1 MGRRKMQDGGKLTAK
16 DVGKFLSKANR
27 ALKSTKAVSKIA
39 RTIGSVIPQA
49 GMVSNAIADTA
60 DKLGYG
66 KKRSANPWVQHV
78 LAYSRAHGVSYK
90 VALKQAKAT
99 YKK

>member
-66 KKRSANPWVQHV
+66 KARSPNKWVMHV
-78 LAYSRAHGVSYK
+78 KSVSREKGISYK
-90 VALKQAKAT
+90 EALKVARAT